1 MSDLIERLRYPA
13 FEHAGTAVMVEAADR
28 IEALEADGREATRL
42 LDLWSEIPDAEDFA
56 PYQDTMTF
64 LGKPNSVG
72 WVWARE
78 VREERDFDKEQARQR
93 DLAMQCVCEAEEREQ
108 AAQARIEALEAL
120 LREARQY
127 VSDAGGDEDCEVQQ
141 NSTALLIVID
151 AALAPEKDTGIGC
164 GKSVI
169 EPWSVQEPDGV
180 RNLRAIMADQPYRNS
195 GLSVHEIEVIL
206 ANKGGF
212 MPDEAT
218 AWFREARGKLGI
230 APETDAGIGCGKSV
244 IEPWGTPEQNK

>member
-1 MSDLIERLRYPA
+1 MSDLVNRLRLGDTRLSRA
-13 FEHAGTAVMVEAADR
+13 TLNEAADR

-42 LDLWSEIPDAEDFA
+42 LDLWSEIPGAEDFA
-56 PYQDTMTF
+56 PYQDTMAF

-72 WVWARE
+72 WVWARQ

-127 VSDAGGDEDCEVQQ
+127 VSGAGGDEDCEVQQ

-151 AALAPEKDTGIGC
+151 AALAPEQDKM
-164 GKSVI
+164 
-169 EPWSVQEPDGV
+169 PDGFA
-180 RNLRAIMADQPYRNS
+180 NLRAIMADQPYRNS

-230 APETDAGIGCGKSV
+230 APEQDK
-244 IEPWGTPEQNK
+244 